1 MNAATLPSVINSLT
15 DFLFK
20 RDGVETRITEGYKN
34 APPMMQEQF
43 PLAQRLAQERAK
55 VQDRVNMLVMDAIK
69 SEALTVRSYDGVP
82 VRDPFGLPRPVP
94 LLVSFE
100 DLQTWLGSWMT
111 EKETRQ
117 LMQMLDE
124 PKPKKAGPGRNRLGG
139 PDDETMLAHWKE
151 VERRYSPQGNL
162 ATAKKVIAAH
172 PSAYEGVTPEALRK
186 RYERKTGQ
194 AK

>member
-1 MNAATLPSVINSLT
+1 MNAAPLPTVINSLT
-15 DFLFK
+15 DFLFL

-34 APPMMQEQF
+34 APPMMQEQY
-43 PLAQRLAQERAK
+43 PLEQRLAQERTK

-69 SEALTVRSYDGVP
+69 GEALTVRSYDGVP
-82 VRDPFGLPRPVP
+82 IRGPYELPRPVP
-94 LLVSFE
+94 LAVSFD
-100 DLQTWLGSWMT
+100 DLQTWLSSWMT

-124 PKPKKAGPGRNRLGG
+124 PKPKKAGPGRSRLGG
-139 PDDETMLAHWKE
+139 PDDETMLAHWQE
-151 VERRYSPQGNL
+151 IEQRYTAQGSL
-162 ATAKKVIAAH
+162 AIAQKVIAAY
-172 PSAYEGVTPEALRK
+172 PSVYEGVTPEALRK